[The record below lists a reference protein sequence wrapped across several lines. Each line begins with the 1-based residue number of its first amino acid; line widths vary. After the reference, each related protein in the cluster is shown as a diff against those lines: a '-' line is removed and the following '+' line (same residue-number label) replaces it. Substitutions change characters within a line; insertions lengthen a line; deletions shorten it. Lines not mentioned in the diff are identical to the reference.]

1 MSSSCRQRSTWLGS
15 FHGQPAG
22 KLLVDRRRRRR
33 IWRAPEA
40 PRSLHRFT
48 LKSSAKRAV
57 YGRCMVSS
65 TLFFGLFTF
74 NSRVLATDFEWREG
88 CRVCCFFFE
97 TTCRMSLVAFLDGRR
112 MNREMGRGGAF
123 PFSLGDFVSSRI
135 NFERDYK
142 FLWKQ
147 AGARLT
153 CCVFSFFG

>member
-22 KLLVDRRRRRR
+22 KLLVDRRRRF
-33 IWRAPEA
+33 WRAPEA

-74 NSRVLATDFEWREG
+74 NSRVLATDFEWRKGVVSFLKQPVG
-88 CRVCCFFFE
+88 CHLLRFW
-97 TTCRMSLVAFLDGRR
+97 MDRR
-112 MNREMGRGGAF
+112 MNRETEVSFLARGF
-123 PFSLGDFVSSRI
+123 CFLS
-135 NFERDYK
+135 NK
-142 FLWKQ
+142 F
-147 AGARLT
+147 
-153 CCVFSFFG
+153 